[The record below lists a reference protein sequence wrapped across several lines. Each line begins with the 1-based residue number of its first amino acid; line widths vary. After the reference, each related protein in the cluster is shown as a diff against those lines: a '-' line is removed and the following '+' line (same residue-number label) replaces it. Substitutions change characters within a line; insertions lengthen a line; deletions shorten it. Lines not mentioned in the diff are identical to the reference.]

1 MKDIRPQLI
10 DIFKKVL
17 KNEKLKLND
26 DSTDKDVDG
35 WDSLAQVELISEIEQ
50 YFDIEFAL
58 KDISRMNSVGNIEQ
72 LIQEKTK

>member
-17 KNEKLKLND
+17 KNEKLKLNEN
-26 DSTDKDVDG
+26 STDKDVDG
-35 WDSLAQVELISEIEQ
+35 WDSLAQVELIAEIEQ
-50 YFDIEFAL
+50 SFDIEFAL